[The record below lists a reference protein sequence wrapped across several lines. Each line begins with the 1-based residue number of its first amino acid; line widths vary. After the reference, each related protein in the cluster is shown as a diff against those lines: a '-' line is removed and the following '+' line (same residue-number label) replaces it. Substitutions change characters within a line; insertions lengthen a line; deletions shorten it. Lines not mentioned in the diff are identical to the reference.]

1 MTNQPHQLQT
11 IYEQPIIDFK
21 QFDSELIQ
29 VHTEI
34 GILKGACYG
43 LPNPQLLL
51 SPTVLREALAS
62 SEIENIVTT
71 LADVLQAQL
80 FSEAEQS
87 TQDREVL
94 RYNRA
99 LSEGLVMLK
108 SIPIGSR
115 LIRGIHDEL
124 IPDERG
130 YRKTQNAL
138 VNDRTKE
145 VIYLPPA
152 AQEIPDLISDL
163 EKFIHYEDEVDPLLR
178 TIMAHYQFEA
188 IHPFGDG
195 NGRTGRIVMVLC
207 LTHYSLLD
215 LPVLFI
221 SGYINQHKDEYYAA
235 IRGVTENKDWETF
248 IRYMLKAFKEQ
259 ASKSTDL
266 LLKIKNLHENTRR
279 NIRREL
285 PKIYSRDLVD
295 AIFSRPFITP
305 TTYGELLGLTYQTGS
320 SHLKALQ
327 AKGFMDSFKVG
338 KYLLFANKPLLELL
352 HETS

>member
-1 MTNQPHQLQT
+1 MNQPHTL
-11 IYEQPIIDFK
+11 PPLKLLKVNFS
-21 QFDSELIQ
+21 QFDKDLIQ
-29 VHTEI
+29 THTEI

-80 FSEAEQS
+80 FSEAEQG

-99 LSEGLVMLK
+99 LTKGLSMLDTV
-108 SIPIGSR
+108 PIGSR
-115 LIRGIHDEL
+115 IIKDVHDSL
-124 IPDERG
+124 IPDEKG

-138 VNDRTKE
+138 INEQTKE

-152 AQEIPDLISDL
+152 ANNIPDLISDL
-163 EKFIHYEDEVDPLLR
+163 ERFVHSDGKIDPLLK
-178 TIMAHYQFEA
+178 TIISHYQFEA

-195 NGRTGRIVMVLC
+195 NGRTGRILMVLC
-207 LTHYSLLD
+207 LIHYKLLD

-221 SGYINQHKDEYYAA
+221 SGYINKHKKDYYAA
-235 IRGVTENKDWETF
+235 IREVTDNGNWEVF
-248 IRYMLKAFKEQ
+248 INYMLGAFREQ
-259 ASKSTDL
+259 AIESTKL
-266 LLKIKNLHENTRR
+266 LLDIKELHEKTKRE
-279 NIRREL
+279 IRGRL

-295 AIFSRPFITP
+295 AIFSQPFITP
-305 TTYGELLGLTYQTGS
+305 TRYGELLGVTYQTGS
-320 SHLKALQ
+320 SHLKNLE
-327 AKGFMDSFKVG
+327 KEGFMGSLRVG
-338 KYLLFANKPLLELL
+338 KYLLFANKPLLTLL
-352 HETS
+352 HEK